1 MDKITVAELATECS
15 VKNQVVLA
23 ELKRLGLYVFSP
35 TATIDVNFAETIR
48 KKILSQ
54 RDAEDAKVHEAE
66 KRKEK
71 EAEAAKKQE
80 KKPTKKVAPP
90 APSVEP
96 AAPVEAQA
104 PAPRKA
110 KKSPKVEKVVEVKPE
125 EVAQKFSLAPRKGRK
140 HYDREAAELVDQV
153 EKSAEKPAIE
163 GAPSEHGI
171 FEEAQPS
178 IPGEQD
184 FPATTIE
191 AAFAQQEPATPSTEP
206 EPVHA
211 DGTPEVVAASGAV
224 VEPSVH
230 PVVPTPEPPSVV
242 EPVSE
247 TAGHAEAAA
256 QASVQ
261 PRAAR
266 AAEPP
271 VHPGVVSKTIV
282 VPKAKTKI
290 LMRTSTEKVVTPEVT
305 DRILKG
311 LRVEPRPVPSRI
323 PVAPTRFIRKKR
335 PERPEVQERPA
346 KVIELPRPPAS
357 PEDFKPIAITEGV
370 TIKDLAEKM
379 DIKSKYIIQKLISKG
394 ILASINQA
402 LDVEAAKEVCAE
414 FGFRAEVIS
423 FEKEAESKQETPDKP
438 EDHVIRPPVVTIMGH
453 VDHGKTS
460 LLDAIRETNVTA
472 TEAGGITQHIGAY
485 QVEIRG
491 RSITFLDTPGHEAF
505 TMMRARGAQAT
516 DIVVLVVA
524 ADDGVMPQ
532 TVEAIHHA
540 KAANVPIIIAIN
552 KIDKPGTQIDRVKQV
567 LADQGLLAED
577 WGGDIVTVP
586 VSAKQKTNIDLLLE
600 MILLVADM
608 KDLKANP
615 KRLASGVVLEAKV
628 DKGRGCVATVLVQ
641 NGTLEVGDALVA
653 GSVHGRIRA
662 LNNDRGKSIDSAG
675 PSNPVEIQGLQ
686 DLPMAGDIFQ
696 VFKDATKAR
705 QVAEYRQAKDREQSL
720 RKTARLSLQAL
731 FERMRE
737 GSMKE
742 LPLILKGDVQGSVE
756 VATDML
762 NKLGTEK
769 AKVRILHSGA
779 GAITETDV
787 LLASASNAIV
797 IGFNVRP
804 ERKAQELAESEG
816 VEIRMYTVIYN
827 LTNDIK
833 AAMIGMLEYTSHE
846 KYVGR
851 AEVRDTFR
859 VPKFGFIAGSYV
871 LDGII
876 KRNSEARLLR
886 DNAVIHEGKI
896 GSLRR
901 FKDDVSEVKS
911 GFECGIGFEHF
922 SDVKVGDIIE
932 VYIIEKVQPTSL

>member
-1 MDKITVAELATECS
+1 LSRFLIVQANVVEVFAQMDKITVAELATECS
-15 VKNQVVLA
+15 VKNQIVLA

-54 RDAEDAKVHEAE
+54 REAEEAKVQEAE
-66 KRKEK
+66 RKK
-71 EAEAAKKQE
+71 EEAARKAE
-80 KKPTKKVAPP
+80 KKPAKKAAAPAEQPP
-90 APSVEP
+90 AVE
-96 AAPVEAQA
+96 A

-110 KKSPKVEKVVEVKPE
+110 KKAPKVEKVIEVKPE
-125 EVAQKFSLAPRKGRK
+125 EPAPKASLAPRKGRK
-140 HYDREAAELVDQV
+140 HYDRESAGLIEQQAAATLEAILPVEPIEEEPPAAVSAEQV
-153 EKSAEKPAIE
+153 EVAAPPMEVSPAEPESGRLEAAPE
-163 GAPSEHGI
+163 AVPQPHPVEAEAPSTV
-171 FEEAQPS
+171 S
-178 IPGEQD
+178 I
-184 FPATTIE
+184 
-191 AAFAQQEPATPSTEP
+191 
-206 EPVHA
+206 
-211 DGTPEVVAASGAV
+211 
-224 VEPSVH
+224 
-230 PVVPTPEPPSVV
+230 PEPPPQVV
-242 EPVSE
+242 APVPEMIRPAE
-247 TAGHAEAAA
+247 TAAPS
-256 QASVQ
+256 SVLS
-261 PRAAR
+261 PPAGRT
-266 AAEPP
+266 AEPS
-271 VHPGVVSKTIV
+271 VHPGVVSKKIV

-290 LMRTSTEKVVTPEVT
+290 LMRTSTEKVVTPEIT

-311 LRVEPRPVPSRI
+311 LREERPVATRLPT
-323 PVAPTRFIRKKR
+323 PTRFIRKKK
-335 PERPEVQERPA
+335 PGKPEVFERAA

-357 PEDFKPIAITEGV
+357 PEDFRPIDITEGV
-370 TIKDLAEKM
+370 TIKELAEKM
-379 DIKSKYIIQKLISKG
+379 DIKSKYIIQKLITKG

-402 LDVEAAKEVCAE
+402 LDIEAAKEVCAE

-423 FEKEAESKQETPDKP
+423 FEQEAEAKQEMPDKP
-438 EDHVIRPPVVTIMGH
+438 EDHVQRPPVVTIMGH

-485 QVEIRG
+485 QVDIRG
-491 RSITFLDTPGHEAF
+491 RSIVFLDTPGHEAF

-540 KAANVPIIIAIN
+540 KAANVPIIVAIN
-552 KIDKPGTQIDRVKQV
+552 KIDKPGAQIDRVKQT

-577 WGGDIVTVP
+577 WGGDVVTVP
-586 VSAKQKTNIDLLLE
+586 VSAKQKTNLDLLLE

-615 KRLASGVVLEAKV
+615 RRLASGVVLEAKV
-628 DKGRGCVATVLVQ
+628 DKGRGSVATVLVQ
-641 NGTLEVGDALVA
+641 NGTLEHGDSFVA
-653 GSVHGRIRA
+653 GSVYGRVRA
-662 LNNDRGKSIDSAG
+662 LINDRGMNIDSAG
-675 PSNPVEIQGLQ
+675 PSIPVEIQGLQ
-686 DLPMAGDIFQ
+686 DLPMAGDTFQ

-705 QVAEYRQAKDREQSL
+705 QVAEYRQAKERERSL
-720 RKTARLSLQAL
+720 QKSARLSLQAL
-731 FERMRE
+731 YEQMRE
-737 GSMKE
+737 GTVKE
-742 LPLILKGDVQGSVE
+742 LPLIVKGDVQGSVE
-756 VATDML
+756 VAADML
-762 NKLGTEK
+762 NKLSTEK
-769 AKVRILHSGA
+769 AKVKILHSGA
-779 GAITETDV
+779 GAVTETDV

-804 ERKAQELAESEG
+804 ERKAQDLADSEG
-816 VEIRMYTVIYN
+816 VEIRLYTVIYN

-833 AAMIGMLEYTSHE
+833 AAMIGMLEYTKQE

-871 LDGII
+871 LDGVIR
-876 KRNSEARLLR
+876 RNAEARLLR
-886 DNAVIHEGKI
+886 DNAVVHEGKI

-932 VYIIEKVQPTSL
+932 AYTIERIQPTSL